1 MAACTKNLL
10 RNLSQLGNHFAG
22 IIDVYMILHKP
33 EKRGS
38 GIEELLG
45 RNKFFVIIEKRRQNK
60 EL

>member
-1 MAACTKNLL
+1 MTACSKTLPKNM
-10 RNLSQLGNHFAG
+10 SQLGNHFAG

-38 GIEELLG
+38 GIEELLE

-60 EL
+60 ES